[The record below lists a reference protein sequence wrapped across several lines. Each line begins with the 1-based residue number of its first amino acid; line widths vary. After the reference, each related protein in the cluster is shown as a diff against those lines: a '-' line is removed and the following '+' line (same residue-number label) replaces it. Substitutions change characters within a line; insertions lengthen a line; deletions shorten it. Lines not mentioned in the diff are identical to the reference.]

1 MSADTFTILIIDDE
15 KNIRRTLT
23 MVLESDGYDILEAGS
38 AKEARVVLDK
48 STPDAILLDLKLPD
62 VKDLSLLEQIKT
74 DHPRVPVVMISGH
87 GTMTDAVDAVKRGA
101 FDFLEKPLERERVL
115 VTLRNALE
123 ARQLRKK
130 VAALAGGG
138 EIIGNS
144 PQMAE
149 VRDWIERVAPTD
161 GKVLVLGESGTGKEL
176 VAKAVHEGSQRVSKP
191 FVKVNCAAI
200 PKELVESVLFGHVK
214 GAFTGALKD
223 KVGTFRQ
230 ANGGT
235 LFLDEIAD
243 MGLEAQAKVLRV
255 LQEGE
260 FEAVGSTKT
269 EKVNVRVIAATHRD
283 LESEIAEGRFREDLY
298 YRLAVLVLKLP
309 PLRER
314 TGDVS
319 VLADHFLAEFHQ
331 TGLPKRELATL
342 ARSAVERY
350 DWPGNVRELR
360 NVMERVAIL
369 ARGES
374 IEPADLP
381 TEIASGSNPRLQ
393 ASTGTSGG
401 EIPAIGTPLS
411 DVRAEAER
419 RYLEAVLE
427 ATGGNVSE
435 AARRIGLERTHLHK
449 KLAALGLK

>member
-1 MSADTFTILIIDDE
+1 MSNAFTILIIDDE
-15 KNIRRTLT
+15 KNIRRSLS
-23 MVLESDGYDILEAGS
+23 MVLESDGYSILEAGS
-38 AKEARVVLDK
+38 AREARAMLDK
-48 STPDAILLDLKLPD
+48 SQPDAILLDLKLPD

-101 FDFLEKPLERERVL
+101 FDFLEKPLQRERVL

-130 VAALAGGG
+130 VAQLAVDG
-138 EIIGNS
+138 EIIGKS

-149 VRDWIERVAPTD
+149 VREWIERVAPTD
-161 GKVLVLGESGTGKEL
+161 GRVLVLGESGTGKEL

-223 KVGTFRQ
+223 KVGTFKQ
-230 ANGGT
+230 AHGGT

-269 EKVNVRVIAATHRD
+269 EKVDVRVIAATHRN
-283 LESEIAEGRFREDLY
+283 LETRIADGTFREDLY

-309 PLRER
+309 ALRER
-314 TGDVS
+314 VGDVK
-319 VLADHFLAEFHQ
+319 VLADHFLAEFQQ
-331 TGLPKRELATL
+331 TGLTKRALSDQ
-342 ARSAVERY
+342 ARAALEGY

-369 ARGES
+369 ARGDS
-374 IEPADLP
+374 IESDDLP
-381 TEIASGSNPRLQ
+381 AEIASGSNPRLQ
-393 ASTGTSGG
+393 ANTDLSGG
-401 EIPAIGTPLS
+401 GDLPPIGTPLS
-411 DVRAEAER
+411 EVRADAER
-419 RYLEAVLE
+419 RYLEAVLLE
-427 ATGGNVSE
+427 TGGNVSE

-449 KLAALGLK
+449 KLSALGLK